1 MGGMSEQD
9 ILHVT
14 FEPPINP
21 FTPDIGCKS
30 WIPISP
36 AARKCG
42 VLLHPSNGL
51 NDRGRKDMRKIQVL
65 LPEEMISYLQSIVE
79 SGETES
85 MSQTIRKIIMKEMKA
100 NETQ

>member
-1 MGGMSEQD
+1 MQELD
-9 ILHVT
+9 PDFT
-14 FEPPINP
+14 FSSKAKA
-21 FTPDIGCKS
+21 FGRT
-30 WIPISP
+30 
-36 AARKCG
+36 ARKCG
-42 VLLHPSNGL
+42 ELLHPSNGL

>member
-14 FEPPINP
+14 FC
-21 FTPDIGCKS
+21 TSSPDRTQD
-30 WIPISP
+30 
-36 AARKCG
+36 ARVG
-42 VLLHPSNGL
+42 SRFHLRFYIRPTVT
-51 NDRGRKDMRKIQVL
+51 DRGRKDMRKIQVL
-65 LPEEMISYLQSIVE
+65 LPEEMISYLQGIVD